1 MWHGSH
7 TFVGYSFDNNM
18 IAVISYL
25 AHQASV
31 SGLSSKSTILKELS
45 ASPRNMTGVEVS
57 TQLTNLFLQPA
68 ETWPEVLNSLDLPLD
83 YYITFSALISTF
95 VSLIAPWFVTELVMS
110 TLADKI
116 LTPKDRDFLNNDY
129 LPALHEAVKDV
140 SIEKEEKTK
149 ITSIFV
155 SMMIKLLYATFWQ
168 EHLIPLPKIQD
179 SPFDIHIGDFL
190 LPYVN
195 DVADRISGIPQTDEA
210 VKTSKNVYPGDSFC
224 RGYQAHSIWHEES
237 STGLLELV
245 FLADYINK
253 VLTKHENSPR
263 KGSFG
268 EELSMFDI

>member
-31 SGLSSKSTILKELS
+31 SGLSSNSTILKELS
-45 ASPRNMTGVEVS
+45 ATPRNMTGVEVS

-110 TLADKI
+110 TLADRI

>member
-31 SGLSSKSTILKELS
+31 SGLSSNSTILKELS
-45 ASPRNMTGVEVS
+45 ATPRNMTGVEVS

-155 SMMIKLLYATFWQ
+155 SMMIKLLYATFW
-168 EHLIPLPKIQD
+168 
-179 SPFDIHIGDFL
+179 
-190 LPYVN
+190 
-195 DVADRISGIPQTDEA
+195 
-210 VKTSKNVYPGDSFC
+210 
-224 RGYQAHSIWHEES
+224 
-237 STGLLELV
+237 
-245 FLADYINK
+245 
-253 VLTKHENSPR
+253 
-263 KGSFG
+263 
-268 EELSMFDI
+268 

>member
-31 SGLSSKSTILKELS
+31 SGLSSNSTILKELS
-45 ASPRNMTGVEVS
+45 ATPRNMTGVEVS

-224 RGYQAHSIWHEES
+224 RSYQAHSIWHEES